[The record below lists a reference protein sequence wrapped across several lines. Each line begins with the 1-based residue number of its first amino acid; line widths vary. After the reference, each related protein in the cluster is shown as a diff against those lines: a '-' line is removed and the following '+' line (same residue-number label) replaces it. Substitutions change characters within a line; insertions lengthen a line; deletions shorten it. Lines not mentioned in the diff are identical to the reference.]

1 MIARREELDVA
12 WRFQLPPATRRH
24 FSLALSVLVLI
35 LGAGY
40 AYYRVMPVCCT
51 PPMPGIAAE
60 AVQQFRA
67 TCVKEARHAN
77 GGGDLA
83 MDDETEAK
91 IGGYCGCVADGLVA
105 KVPPTEIAKI
115 ADNTVSADTLKR
127 LDAIVA
133 DCRAKLQ

>member
-1 MIARREELDVA
+1 LARR
-12 WRFQLPPATRRH
+12 FQFPERTRRQ
-24 FSLALSVLVLI
+24 FSLTLSVLVLI

-40 AYYRVMPVCCT
+40 AYYRVMPDCCA
-51 PPMPGIAAE
+51 PPMPTIASE
-60 AVQQFRA
+60 AVQQFRN

-77 GGGDLA
+77 GGGDLV

-91 IGGYCGCVADGLVA
+91 IGAYCGCVADGMVA

-115 ADNTVSADTLKR
+115 ADNTVSDDTLKL

-133 DCRAKLQ
+133 DCRGKLHG

>member
-1 MIARREELDVA
+1 MAD
-12 WRFQLPPATRRH
+12 
-24 FSLALSVLVLI
+24 SVLVLI

-40 AYYRVMPVCCT
+40 AYYRVMPPCCA
-51 PPMPGIAAE
+51 PPGIAAE
-60 AVQQFRA
+60 AVQQFRN

-91 IGGYCGCVADGLVA
+91 IGAYCGCVSDGLEA
-105 KVPPTEIAKI
+105 KVPPIEIAKI
-115 ADNTVSADTLKR
+115 ADNAVSDDTLKR